1 MVRLPALGRPCTRRF
16 RSAKPSFARRRILA
30 LQAARRQ
37 PAVLLR
43 TPALDLRRPS
53 DVVHDFGSV
62 RGRAGRGAPERKR
75 RPFCFCNG
83 PADVKSPRVIVK
95 PPSSR
100 FCPWLA
106 LRPPHYA
113 VRAAR
118 TEVAAYKLKLA
129 VRFAV
134 WSNSGQ
140 PAYGGFLDDS
150 HPPDELD
157 GLRRFL
163 DRLESKE
170 LAIRRGPRDVTQ
182 KEIDILKRE
191 ISHLERILARYKSGG
206 QNA

>member
-1 MVRLPALGRPCTRRF
+1 M
-16 RSAKPSFARRRILA
+16 
-30 LQAARRQ
+30 
-37 PAVLLR
+37 
-43 TPALDLRRPS
+43 
-53 DVVHDFGSV
+53 
-62 RGRAGRGAPERKR
+62 
-75 RPFCFCNG
+75 
-83 PADVKSPRVIVK
+83 
-95 PPSSR
+95 
-100 FCPWLA
+100 
-106 LRPPHYA
+106 
-113 VRAAR
+113 
-118 TEVAAYKLKLA
+118 AAYKLKLA